1 MLKFKVSWDRK
12 DHIIWWNAKL
22 FTYKKSNWN
31 KKNSRLLVMVRF
43 EFWGCLV
50 VSSFDYLCIIV
61 FTFCT
66 VVILTFYYSV
76 IVMSQLFLHWVTAR
90 LFLFPFCVPILS
102 PQSCLLSLSLGL
114 CVHYFLFYFDIPCS
128 VCIQNERFWGL
139 TWRHWMEWK
148 IMS

>member
-1 MLKFKVSWDRK
+1 
-12 DHIIWWNAKL
+12 
-22 FTYKKSNWN
+22 
-31 KKNSRLLVMVRF
+31 MVHF

-90 LFLFPFCVPILS
+90 LFLFPFYIPILS

-114 CVHYFLFYFDIPCS
+114 CVHYFLFYFDSPLFCVHSKWKILRS
-128 VCIQNERFWGL
+128 NLEALDGVKDNVLEVFYCIQVSVGA
-139 TWRHWMEWK
+139 
-148 IMS
+148 SQ